1 MSEEEKE
8 RSILVCGV
16 KDEDKSIGLDGWM
29 MELDFYEK
37 LKWIGEAI
45 DGGFSRV
52 SAAEIRN
59 QDRI

>member
-16 KDEDKSIGLDGWM
+16 KDEDKSIVLDGRM

-37 LKWIGEAI
+37 LKRNWEAI
-45 DGGFSRV
+45 D
-52 SAAEIRN
+52 
-59 QDRI
+59 